1 MKRVLMV
8 SPHFPPDTS
17 AGTHRVRLLAPH
29 LATFGWE
36 PVIVTVDPRDYES
49 RLDPGLAE
57 LVPSDLRVVRSRAW
71 QVETTRRLGV
81 GDLGL
86 RAMRGLYQTCAEL
99 LRRERFDVLFITIY
113 PSYPALLGPMLKRR
127 FGIPFVLD
135 YQDPWVGSW
144 GLTVGGGANGQ
155 PDFKSRLSRFVA
167 TKLEP
172 MAARAADAIT
182 AVSAGTYEAIRE
194 RYAGFD
200 DKLYLAIP
208 LGGEP
213 ADFTQLRNQPR
224 ANPYFDPADGLCHL
238 CYVGTLLPLGFE
250 TLRALLKAAALLKVR
265 QPELYQKLRL
275 HFFGTSNQAIK
286 IENFSSTKPHEE
298 NTKERK
304 REREKEGI
312 ADGFSLSPSVTP
324 SHHLRE
330 PSCAFVDEQI
340 LEKLRVLPV
349 AREIGV
355 ADCVTELAPRIDYL
369 DALTVQTQ
377 ASAILML
384 GSSERH
390 YTASK
395 LYPGLLAAR
404 PILALYHEA
413 SSVVEILRR
422 AAKPPSVRV
431 VTYGDSARAE
441 SRVEAIYDEL
451 AALVANP
458 VYDPADV
465 AMDEVKEFSA
475 ESLAGKLAE
484 VFDGVRSSAF
494 RRQARQLNATA

>member
-1 MKRVLMV
+1 MV

-29 LATFGWE
+29 LAKFGWE
-36 PVIVTVDPRDYES
+36 PTVVAVDPRDYES

-57 LVPSDLRVVRSRAW
+57 LVPKELRVIRSRAW
-71 QVETTRRLGV
+71 PVGVTRRFGV

-86 RAMRGLYQTCAEL
+86 RAMRGLYQTCADL

-155 PDFKSRLSRFVA
+155 PDFKSRLSRFIA
-167 TKLEP
+167 TRLEP

-182 AVSAGTYEAIRE
+182 AVSAGTYDAIRE

-200 DKLYLAIP
+200 DKLYAAIP

-213 ADFTQLRNQPR
+213 ADFDHLRNEPR
-224 ANPYFDPADGLCHL
+224 PNPFFDPDDGLCHV

-250 TLRALLKAAALLKVR
+250 TLRALLKAAALLRER
-265 QPELYQKLRL
+265 QPELYRKLRL
-275 HFFGTSNQAIK
+275 HFFGTSNRAIK

-298 NTKERK
+298 NTKKKSNRMNTI
-304 REREKEGI
+304 GS
-312 ADGFSLSPSVTP
+312 GFTGTDYLVNP
-324 SHHLRE
+324 E
-330 PSCAFVDEQI
+330 QKSCSSCFEEHGDALQ
-340 LEKLRVLPV
+340 RVLPV
-349 AREIGV
+349 ARELGV

-377 ASAILML
+377 SSAILML

-395 LYPGLLAAR
+395 LYPGLLARR
-404 PILALYHEA
+404 PILALYHEE

-422 AAKPPSVRV
+422 AAKSPSVRV
-431 VTYGDSARAE
+431 VTYGDAKRAE
-441 SRVEAIYDEL
+441 HRVEAIYQEL
-451 AALVANP
+451 AALVAAP
-458 VYDPADV
+458 VYDSVDV
-465 AMDEVKEFSA
+465 TMNEVNEFSA
-475 ESLAGKLAE
+475 EALAGKLAD
-484 VFDGVRSSAF
+484 VFDRVRSSAF
-494 RRQARQLNATA
+494 RRQARQANATA